1 MRGIQ
6 SMNKALIILVIL
18 MLTSCGEDWALK
30 EETLNLADENR
41 AWITPD
47 KYGNS
52 FVLMD
57 NNKISQGFSMY
68 QNSSDFSPSTSSYF
82 GIRTRITKTESFTQA
97 WSSNFGQSIMLIL
110 TAGFEPFGDRF
121 SISLNELN
129 FMYDFKF
136 ETIGHIYFNS
146 ASKSKTMTDIG
157 YVETDTIFSMVDLQ
171 DTLTV
176 HGVKYSGILHFRL
189 DDFKDQ
195 WTDFSINEIYPAK
208 NVGLIKYSLN
218 NGIVYERK

>member
-1 MRGIQ
+1 MNRG
-6 SMNKALIILVIL
+6 LIILLIL
-18 MLTSCGEDWALK
+18 VVTSCGEDSALK
-30 EETLNLADENR
+30 VETLNLADENR
-41 AWITPD
+41 DWITPD

-68 QNSSDFSPSTSSYF
+68 QNSSDFSPSTTSYF
-82 GIRTRITKTESFTQA
+82 GIRTRLTKTESFTQA

-121 SISLNELN
+121 SISVNGLN

-136 ETIGHIYFNS
+136 ETIGHIYFDS
-146 ASKSKTMTDIG
+146 GSKSKTMTDTG
-157 YVETDTIFSMVDLQ
+157 YVETDTIFSVVDLQ

-176 HGVKYSGILHFRL
+176 HGVKYTGILHFRL
-189 DDFKDQ
+189 EDFKDQ
-195 WTDFSINEIYPAK
+195 WTDFTVREICLAK
-208 NVGLIKYSLN
+208 NVGLIKYTLN